1 MKTVLHLGAD
11 RKKVNFG
18 WLNSYHS
25 FSFGNYYDAAKTN
38 FGALRVLNDDNIK
51 GGTGFGKHPHDNMEI
66 ISIPLQGALQHED
79 TTGTKAIIK
88 DNDVQSMSA
97 GTGLQ
102 HAEKNNSQTEETSFL
117 QIWIFPKKE
126 NIAPR
131 YDQKSFAPAL
141 RKNQLQVVVSPTD
154 SNAVWINQDA
164 WLSRYDPDAG
174 SQLTYNLNKKG
185 NGVYVFVL
193 QGSIT
198 INNQTLQSRDAL
210 GIWDADSINLS
221 ANTSSQVLFID
232 VPMNI

>member
-88 DNDVQSMSA
+88 ENDVQIMSA